1 MAARLIENNIAYQT
15 LRNPNIALDKV
26 ALCALS
32 KNQRAHQ
39 AWRYGE
45 LIDQAN
51 RVSGLLKQRGLRAG
65 DKVVVLVP
73 MSLAF
78 YAIVLGVTQAGGVC
92 VFLDPGAP
100 RAQLN
105 AACDAASPGF
115 FFGIPKAHLLRI
127 VSRAFRR
134 IPCAIVVDEGWFGRG
149 FREAL
154 RRTAPDASIAPV
166 RPDEAAAIAY
176 TTGSTGRPKPI
187 KRSHG
192 HIVRMLQYLDARR
205 GMTPDDV
212 QMAPWAAMLFDPL
225 CHGRSAVIPAFPPGR
240 IASANPAVL
249 LEQMQSNGV
258 TVLSGPPVM
267 FERLCDHLE
276 ASEALLPVRFAFIG
290 GAWVSHRL
298 LARVADRMGLTG
310 LAAAIYGSTEVEPV
324 AVLTAAEAATAAP
337 GPGLFAGYVHPEL
350 SLMII
355 RCHRG
360 VITLGEGG
368 WTDWAVGAGEWGEI
382 VVAGPH
388 VNVEEGDDPEAFA
401 LSKIVDPQGRI
412 WHRMGDTGYL
422 DAGGVLYLTGRLS
435 DLIETERGT
444 LFPYPIEAIARSV
457 EGVKDA
463 YLINHEGCPT
473 VVIETIPGIRIADT
487 LQAARNTLQIHGVD
501 HVTWC
506 KQLPRDHRHNSKVDP
521 DALRRIL
528 NRRHP

>member
-1 MAARLIENNIAYQT
+1 
-15 LRNPNIALDKV
+15 
-26 ALCALS
+26 
-32 KNQRAHQ
+32 
-39 AWRYGE
+39 
-45 LIDQAN
+45 
-51 RVSGLLKQRGLRAG
+51 
-65 DKVVVLVP
+65 
-73 MSLAF
+73 
-78 YAIVLGVTQAGGVC
+78 
-92 VFLDPGAP
+92 
-100 RAQLN
+100 
-105 AACDAASPGF
+105 
-115 FFGIPKAHLLRI
+115 
-127 VSRAFRR
+127 
-134 IPCAIVVDEGWFGRG
+134 
-149 FREAL
+149 
-154 RRTAPDASIAPV
+154 
-166 RPDEAAAIAY
+166 
-176 TTGSTGRPKPI
+176 
-187 KRSHG
+187 
-192 HIVRMLQYLDARR
+192 
-205 GMTPDDV
+205 
-212 QMAPWAAMLFDPL
+212 
-225 CHGRSAVIPAFPPGR
+225 
-240 IASANPAVL
+240 
-249 LEQMQSNGV
+249 
-258 TVLSGPPVM
+258 
-267 FERLCDHLE
+267 
-276 ASEALLPVRFAFIG
+276 
-290 GAWVSHRL
+290 
-298 LARVADRMGLTG
+298 
-310 LAAAIYGSTEVEPV
+310 
-324 AVLTAAEAATAAP
+324 
-337 GPGLFAGYVHPEL
+337 
-350 SLMII
+350 MII

-368 WTDWAVGAGEWGEI
+368 WTDWAEGAGEWGEI